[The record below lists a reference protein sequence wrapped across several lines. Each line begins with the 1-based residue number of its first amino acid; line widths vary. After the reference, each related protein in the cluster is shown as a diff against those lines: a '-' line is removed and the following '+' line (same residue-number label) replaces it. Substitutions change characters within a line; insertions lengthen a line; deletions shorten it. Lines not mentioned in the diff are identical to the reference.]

1 MSKKKTVDA
10 VKFSVYFH
18 REQVDWMKRACEKL
32 GVSRSRFIEMKCFP
46 ESMWRLRGERKNGK
60 KD

>member
-18 REQVDWMKRACEKL
+18 REQVEYLKKMCEQE
-32 GVSRSRFIEMKCFP
+32 GVSRSRYIEMKCFP
-46 ESMWRLRGERKNGK
+46 RSMWRMNERKNGK

>member
-1 MSKKKTVDA
+1 MMKPKTVDA

-18 REQVDWMKRACEKL
+18 RDQVEYLKEMCEKE
-32 GVSRSRFIEMKCFP
+32 GVSRSRYIEMKCFP
-46 ESMWRLRGERKNGK
+46 ETMWRVNERKKGK